1 MFRSLRLPLG
11 AALLATTLTA
21 CESSPTP
28 PSDPTP
34 TPAPTTETF
43 SGSVSPNGA
52 VTFPFTV
59 ASAGTVTASLT
70 TVQPDATVALGLSLG
85 TWNGTLCQIVL
96 ANDNALVGTV
106 VTGAVSSL
114 DSLCV
119 RVYDT
124 GKVTGTMT
132 YTVTVVHP

>member
-1 MFRSLRLPLG
+1 MLRSSRLSM
-11 AALLATTLTA
+11 AVALLAMTVSA
-21 CESSPTP
+21 CESDPPTT
-28 PSDPTP
+28 PSPTP

-43 SGSVSPNGA
+43 SGSVNPNGA

-59 ASAGTVTASLT
+59 AGAGTVTASLT

-106 VTGAVSSL
+106 VTGAVASL
-114 DSLCV
+114 GSLCV

>member
-1 MFRSLRLPLG
+1 MLRSSRLSM
-11 AALLATTLTA
+11 AVALLAVTVSA
-21 CESSPTP
+21 CESDPPTT
-28 PSDPTP
+28 PSPTP

-52 VTFPFTV
+52 ATFPFTV

-106 VTGAVSSL
+106 VTGAVASL
-114 DSLCV
+114 GSLCV